1 MNIKEN
7 RWGIGMK
14 HLNLGVL
21 VIVVFL
27 MIGCQSTE
35 YRNNDEIKEK
45 QKITINNWVIYE
57 NSGENYIILNTKT
70 NEQITDVYDERGK
83 KFLSAQEAVDA
94 LNNK

>member
-1 MNIKEN
+1 
-7 RWGIGMK
+7 MK